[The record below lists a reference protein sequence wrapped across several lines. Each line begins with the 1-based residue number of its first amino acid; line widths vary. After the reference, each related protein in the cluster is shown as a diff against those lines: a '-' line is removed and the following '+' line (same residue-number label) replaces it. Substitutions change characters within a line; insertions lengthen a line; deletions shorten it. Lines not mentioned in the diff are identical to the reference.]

1 MYVDITFATCCFVW
15 TISMNLPKYA
25 LEYTSLAPP
34 PSLTAVIESIW
45 MLKNHSDKIDEG
57 IIIPDG
63 KIDLFLLMEENNN
76 IQIFISGVCDKPI
89 LKPPYPKSTM
99 FAISF
104 YPLAAEYIFKQSFK
118 KLRNQRLV
126 LANDYLGFG
135 KNDLADFG
143 NFYTKACNIFEKQ
156 LENKID
162 VRKKKLFEHIYLS
175 KGQTTVEEL
184 SNKIIWSNRQINRYF
199 NHWFGIPL
207 KSYINIIRFSNS
219 LKQLKVGIFYPEL
232 NYVDQS
238 HFIRQI
244 KKFSG
249 VRPTILHKNE
259 NDRFIQLSVL
269 TDR

>member
-1 MYVDITFATCCFVW
+1 
-15 TISMNLPKYA
+15 MNLSKNA
-25 LEYTSLAPP
+25 LEYTSIAPS
-34 PSLTAVIESIW
+34 PSLIGMVESIW
-45 MLKNHSDKIDEG
+45 MLKNHSNKREES

-63 KIDLFLLMEENNN
+63 KIDLFLLMEENNSF
-76 IQIFISGVCDKPI
+76 QIFISGVCDKPI

-104 YPLAAEYIFKQSFK
+104 YPLAAEYIFKQSFE

-126 LANDYLGFG
+126 LPNDYLGFG
-135 KNDLADFG
+135 RNDLADFD
-143 NFYTKACNIFEKQ
+143 NFYTKACKIFEKQ
-156 LENKID
+156 FENEID
-162 VRKKKLFEHIYLS
+162 VRKKKLFEQIYLS
-175 KGQTTVEEL
+175 KGETTVEEL
-184 SNKIIWSNRQINRYF
+184 SNKVIWSSRQMNRYF
-199 NHWFGIPL
+199 NCWFGIPL

-238 HFIRQI
+238 HFIRQV

-249 VRPTILHKNE
+249 VKPTLLNKNE

-269 TDR
+269 ADH